1 MTTQAAWP
9 DRRAIWRWHF
19 YAGLICA
26 PFVLWLAVTGSIYL
40 FRAQIEAAIDAPY
53 AQLDVTSLRPPSEQV
68 QAALASSPGSR
79 LNAYVLSQDQ
89 RAATQILIEKGGE
102 KTRVYVH
109 PQTLEVV
116 KSVQEN
122 DRFMRQI
129 FRLHGELM
137 IGNPGSYIV
146 ETAACWAIVLI
157 LTGLVLWWPSAG
169 RFAGVLWPRL
179 GLGGRVF
186 WRDMHAVTGFWVSAC
201 ALFLICT
208 GLPWAKFWGDYFKE
222 VRQITRT
229 ADGPQDWV
237 NGAPPRVAAAP
248 AMPAAPAASDEHHDM
263 GHIQSSA
270 PKPKGK
276 LDFAALDRAVA
287 AAHKLDF
294 APPVAVSPPAN
305 GGPWKVRSDAA
316 NRPLRADAK
325 IDAATGAVV
334 SRRDFDQRHPID
346 QAVGYG
352 VAAHEGQLFGTA
364 NLLLS
369 LATAIGL
376 MVLSVSAMMT
386 WLSRRPPSVLGA
398 PEMLERPR
406 FSFAL
411 LAAVA
416 TLAVLFPLY
425 GASLVAVLLIERL
438 VLRHVPSV
446 RRWLGLQ
453 EPQRV
458 AA

>member
-1 MTTQAAWP
+1 MTTRTAWP

-26 PFVLWLAVTGSIYL
+26 PIVLWLAVTGSIYL

-53 AQLDVTSLRPPSEQV
+53 AQLEVKSLRPPSEQV
-68 QAALASSPGSR
+68 QAALASSYGSQ
-79 LNAYVLSQDQ
+79 LSAYILPQDQ

-109 PQTLEVV
+109 PETLEVV
-116 KSVQEN
+116 KSVKEN

-137 IGNPGSYIV
+137 IGDPGSWIV

-229 ADGPQDWV
+229 VDGPQDWA
-237 NGAPPRVAAAP
+237 NSAPSRAAP
-248 AMPAAPAASDEHHDM
+248 ASAAHDEHHDM
-263 GHIQSSA
+263 GHMQSSA
-270 PKPKGK
+270 PKLTGT
-276 LDFAALDRAVA
+276 LDPAALDRVVA
-287 AAHKLDF
+287 AAQKLEF
-294 APPVAVSPPAN
+294 APPVVVSPPPK
-305 GGPWKVRSDAA
+305 GGGWKVRSDAA

-325 IDAATGAVV
+325 IDALSGAVL
-334 SRRDFDQRHPID
+334 SLRSFDQRHPID

-352 VAAHEGQLFGTA
+352 VAAHEGQLFGPA
-364 NLLLS
+364 NLLVS
-369 LATAIGL
+369 LLTAIGL
-376 MVLSVSAMMT
+376 MVLCVSAMMT

-411 LAAVA
+411 LAALA
-416 TLAVLFPLY
+416 TLAVLFPLH
-425 GASLVAVLLIERL
+425 GASLLVVLLVERL
-438 VLRHVPSV
+438 ILRRVPSV

-453 EPQRV
+453 EPAR
-458 AA
+458 ATA